1 MNYGSKIFVYRSN
14 PGHPRFFVCGG
25 SGRFGFAMK
34 KALTLLIITAMA
46 FGQEIVEF
54 KTGTSFGE
62 CLGYCL
68 SQLTITANDADYT
81 LYGWDENDPVYQ
93 PVAINDTV
101 DSNVWED
108 LNTHFN
114 LEIFMSLDSIIGC
127 PDCADGGTEWF
138 EIVTLDTIRRVTIEF
153 GDSLDGLNNYINL
166 LRSVRHSFQEIQA
179 CYYIPHTGPCDAAFP
194 RYYYD
199 HEEYECLEFTWG
211 GCGGL
216 VPFET
221 LEDCESSC
229 IDNEQQTLTQT
240 GFLRKTDTSFCMD
253 NCSVYFLE
261 NEYGEFLTWVT
272 YLENIEILG
281 GFRNRYVDIEG
292 DSIQCV
298 ECTSFNISNIS
309 ISNNCLNPLDCT
321 VDPCSVSNCYSYPE
335 AECVANYCGGCWADY
350 YLDNELI
357 QCGVPEGCIDLTG
370 IDFGL
375 CEMVLG
381 IGWINNHCEYISGCD
396 WVIDSVDY
404 SEAFF
409 DSMDDC
415 QESCIILN
423 SPKFSMLPISH
434 KIFNNYPN
442 PFNPI
447 TTLRY
452 DLPEDAMVNITIYDM
467 MGRKVSTLVNSQQTA
482 GYKSIQWNATNDKGA
497 PVSAGLYLYTIEA
510 GQFRQTKKMVLL
522 K

>member
-1 MNYGSKIFVYRSN
+1 MG
-14 PGHPRFFVCGG
+14 FFVCGMMC
-25 SGRFGFAMK
+25 RFGLIMK
-34 KALTLLIITAMA
+34 KFLLLLNLTHLA
-46 FGQEIVEF
+46 FGQGIVEF

-62 CLGYCL
+62 CGGYCL
-68 SQLTITANDADYT
+68 SELTISANDADYV
-81 LYGWDENDPVYQ
+81 LYGWDENDPVYL
-93 PVAINDTV
+93 PIAINDTV
-101 DSNVWED
+101 DFTVWED
-108 LNTHFN
+108 LNTQFN
-114 LEIFMSLDSIIGC
+114 FELFMNLDSIIGC
-127 PDCADGGTEWF
+127 PDCADGGAEWF
-138 EIVTLDTIRRVTIEF
+138 EIVTNDTVERVTIEY
-153 GDSLDGLNNYINL
+153 GDSLEGLNNYIDL

-179 CYYIPHTGPCDAAFP
+179 CHYIPNAGICLAAIP
-194 RYYYD
+194 KYYYD
-199 HEEYECLEFTWG
+199 QEENECMEFTWG

-240 GFLRKTDTSFCMD
+240 GYLRKTEASFCMD

-272 YLENIEILG
+272 YLENIEMLG
-281 GFRNRYVDIEG
+281 VFRNRYVNIEG
-292 DSIQCV
+292 DTVQCTECEAINVTSIAISD
-298 ECTSFNISNIS
+298 ECQIPVSCF
-309 ISNNCLNPLDCT
+309 
-321 VDPCSVSNCYSYPE
+321 VDPCSVSSCYTHPE
-335 AECVANYCGGCWADY
+335 AECVANYCGGCWSDY
-350 YLDNELI
+350 YLDGELI

-375 CEMVLG
+375 CDMGLG
-381 IGWINNHCEYISGCD
+381 IGWINNHCESISGCD

-423 SPKFSMLPISH
+423 SPEFSMLPISH

-452 DLPEDAMVNITIYDM
+452 DLPEDAMVNITIYDI

-482 GYKSIQWNATNDKGA
+482 GYKSIQWNATNNAGQ
-497 PVSAGLYLYTIEA
+497 PVSAGLYLYTIQA
-510 GQFRQTKKMVLL
+510 GKFRQTKKMVLL

>member
-1 MNYGSKIFVYRSN
+1 MG
-14 PGHPRFFVCGG
+14 FFVCGMMC
-25 SGRFGFAMK
+25 RFGLIMK
-34 KALTLLIITAMA
+34 KFLLLLNLTHLA
-46 FGQEIVEF
+46 FGQGIVEF

-62 CLGYCL
+62 CGGYCL
-68 SQLTITANDADYT
+68 SELTISANDADYV
-81 LYGWDENDPVYQ
+81 LYGWDENDPVYL
-93 PVAINDTV
+93 PIAINDTV
-101 DSNVWED
+101 DFTVWED
-108 LNTHFN
+108 LNTQFN
-114 LEIFMSLDSIIGC
+114 FELFMNLDSIIGC
-127 PDCADGGTEWF
+127 PDCADGGAEWF
-138 EIVTLDTIRRVTIEF
+138 EIVTNDTVERVTIEY
-153 GDSLDGLNNYINL
+153 GDSLEGLNNYIDL

-179 CYYIPHTGPCDAAFP
+179 CHYIPNAGICLAAIP
-194 RYYYD
+194 KYYYD
-199 HEEYECLEFTWG
+199 QEENECMEFTWG

-240 GFLRKTDTSFCMD
+240 GYLRKTEASFCMD

-272 YLENIEILG
+272 YLENIEMLG
-281 GFRNRYVDIEG
+281 VFRNRYVNIEG
-292 DSIQCV
+292 DTVQCTECEAINVTSIEISD
-298 ECTSFNISNIS
+298 ECQIPVSCF
-309 ISNNCLNPLDCT
+309 
-321 VDPCSVSNCYSYPE
+321 VDPCSVSSCYTHPE
-335 AECVANYCGGCWADY
+335 AECVANYCGGCWSDY
-350 YLDNELI
+350 YLDGELI

-375 CEMVLG
+375 CDMGLG
-381 IGWINNHCEYISGCD
+381 IGWINNHCESISGCD

-423 SPKFSMLPISH
+423 SPEFSMLPISH

-452 DLPEDAMVNITIYDM
+452 DIPEDAMVNITIYDI

-482 GYKSIQWNATNDKGA
+482 GYKSIQWNATNDKGT